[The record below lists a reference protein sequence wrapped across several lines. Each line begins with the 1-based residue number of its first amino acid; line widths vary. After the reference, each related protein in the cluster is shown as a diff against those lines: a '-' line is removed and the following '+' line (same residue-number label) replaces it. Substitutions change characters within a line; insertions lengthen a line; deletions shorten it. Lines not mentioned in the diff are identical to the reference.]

1 MRLQTAR
8 RMADCC
14 RFLARAGLIA
24 GADGNIAVR
33 HGIDRVLVTPRGLIK
48 AELTAQD
55 MVEVDMTG
63 RPIRGS
69 RAPSSELDMHLR
81 ILRQRP
87 DVGAVVHAH
96 PPTATGFGVAGLAFD
111 DCILPELIYQ
121 LGQVPLVP
129 YGTPGTADL
138 GDAVEPYIG
147 QYDALVLA
155 NHGAVTLGP
164 TLDDARI
171 RMESLEHA
179 ARIIFTARMLGQV
192 RPLERLQVERLEAL
206 RRDRNLPGPYPGC
219 SAGETED

>member
-1 MRLQTAR
+1 
-8 RMADCC
+8 
-14 RFLARAGLIA
+14 
-24 GADGNIAVR
+24 
-33 HGIDRVLVTPRGLIK
+33 
-48 AELTAQD
+48 
-55 MVEVDMTG
+55 
-63 RPIRGS
+63 
-69 RAPSSELDMHLR
+69 MHLR